1 MNLSNDRWSHLLQNF
16 QQAWLS
22 SKAFTIFCIK
32 IRKRGVYLTK
42 CWSFVDRMINANCRA
57 GRNQRVLYNG
67 IKKFHRI
74 KFRSVTAAA
83 RLTANLFGPVKG
95 RTHDSAMLGKSQL
108 LH

>member
-16 QQAWLS
+16 QQASLS
-22 SKAFTIFCIK
+22 SKTFTTFCIK
-32 IRKRGVYLTK
+32 IQKRGVYLTK
-42 CWSFVDRMINANCRA
+42 CLSFVDRMINANCRP

-67 IKKFHRI
+67 IKKVHRI
-74 KFRSVTAAA
+74 KFRSVTATT

-95 RTHDSAMLGKSQL
+95 RRHDSAMLERSQL

>member
-1 MNLSNDRWSHLLQNF
+1 MDLGNDRWSHLLQNF

-22 SKAFTIFCIK
+22 SKTFTIFCIK

-57 GRNQRVLYNG
+57 GRNQRVLYTG